1 VNPLVPESTLIKSL
15 KDKPLKLE
23 LSKDHNVLAI
33 GTLKELN
40 TRSTT
45 QGLFRLAIHL
55 LVLGIS
61 GYIWG
66 TNMGQNWAIAL
77 PALVIYGFSFAAMF
91 APMHEC
97 SHRTAFA
104 NNTLNDAV
112 CGIAG
117 VLSLY
122 NSAFFRRYHKWHHRY
137 AQDPDKDPEL
147 SDAVPQTIGGYLLT
161 ISGLPW
167 WWGKLRTHARVAFGR
182 LESYPFVP
190 ENARAEVI
198 RSTRI
203 QLAVYAIAILISLIA
218 QQPWFVLYWLLPL
231 FVGQPILRFILLAE
245 HTGCSRDRNP
255 FTNTRSTLTLFPFQF
270 FLWNIPFHAEHHLYP
285 SVPFYQL
292 PTAHQ
297 QLNQRFTHVDPGY
310 IKVNRDIVADFNTAI

>member
-1 VNPLVPESTLIKSL
+1 MNPLVSESTLIESL
-15 KDKPLKLE
+15 KDDS
-23 LSKDHNVLAI
+23 SKGHAVLATD
-33 GTLKELN
+33 TLKQLN

-45 QGLFRLAIHL
+45 QGLLRLATHL

-61 GYIWG
+61 GYVWG
-66 TNMGQNWAIAL
+66 TNIGQNWAIAL

-91 APMHEC
+91 APLHEC

-104 NNTLNDAV
+104 NNALNDAV
-112 CGIAG
+112 CWIAG

-137 AQDPDKDPEL
+137 AQDPDNDPEL
-147 SDAVPQTIGGYLLT
+147 SDRVPQTIGEYLLT

-167 WWGKLRTHARVAFGR
+167 WWGKLRTHANVAFGR
-182 LESYPFVP
+182 LESYPFIP
-190 ENARAEVI
+190 ENARTEVI
-198 RSTRI
+198 RSTRL
-203 QLAVYAIAILISLIA
+203 QLAVYAIAILISIVA

-255 FTNTRSTLTLFPFQF
+255 FTNTRSTMTLFPLQF

-285 SVPFYQL
+285 SIPFHQL
-292 PTAHQ
+292 PMAHQ
-297 QLNQRFTHVDPGY
+297 WLRQHFIHVAPGY
-310 IKVNRDIVADFNTAI
+310 IKANRGIVANFK

>member
-1 VNPLVPESTLIKSL
+1 MNPLVSESTLIKSL
-15 KDKPLKLE
+15 KVESLKGQPV
-23 LSKDHNVLAI
+23 KGQTVLAI
-33 GTLKELN
+33 DTLKALS

-45 QGLFRLAIHL
+45 QGLLRLATHL

-66 TNMGQNWAIAL
+66 TNLGQNWAIAL
-77 PALVIYGFSFAAMF
+77 PALVVYGFGFAAMF
-91 APMHEC
+91 APMHES

-104 NNTLNDAV
+104 NNALNDVV
-112 CGIAG
+112 CGVAG

-147 SDAVPQTIGGYLLT
+147 SDRIPQTIGDYLLV

-167 WWGKLRTHARVAFGR
+167 WWGKLKTHTRVAFGQ
-182 LESYPFVP
+182 LERYSFIP
-190 ENARAEVI
+190 EEARAEVI

-203 QLAVYAIAILISLIA
+203 QLAVYAIAILISVIV

-255 FTNTRSTLTLFPFQF
+255 FTNTRSTITLFPLQF

-285 SVPFYQL
+285 SIPFHQL
-292 PTAHQ
+292 PIAHQ
-297 QLNQRFTHVDPGY
+297 RLNQHFTHVDPGY
-310 IKVNRDIVADFNTAI
+310 IKVNRDIVANFNTAV